1 MSLKEIFKPVHFN
14 KLLIVLAT
22 IVALVFVFS
31 LGIFVGHE
39 KARFSQRWGE
49 NYYRNIMGP
58 GGPGIG
64 MMNFGRPGF
73 NAHSG
78 LGQIIKIDGNSL
90 IIKDQAN
97 LEKTILI
104 TDKTVIIRDKQNIKL
119 TDLKVDDKI
128 VVIGRPN
135 NQGQIEPN
143 LIRVL
148 PTPVSPLP
156 NQQ

>member
-1 MSLKEIFKPVHFN
+1 MNIKEIFKPAHFN
-14 KLLIVLAT
+14 KLLIVLAA
-22 IVALVFVFS
+22 IVVLVFVFS

-49 NYYRNIMGP
+49 NYYGNIMGRR
-58 GGPGIG
+58 G
-64 MMNFGRPGF
+64 MMNFDRPGF

-97 LEKTILI
+97 LEKTILV
-104 TDKTVIIRDKQNIKL
+104 TDKTAIIRDNQNITI

-135 NQGQIEPN
+135 NQGQIEPKF
-143 LIRVL
+143 IRVL
-148 PTPVSPLP
+148 PAQIPALQ
-156 NQQ
+156 N

>member
-1 MSLKEIFKPVHFN
+1 MSFKDFFKASHFN
-14 KLLIVLAT
+14 KSLAVLAAA
-22 IVALVFVFS
+22 VVLVFVFS
-31 LGIFVGHE
+31 LGVFVGHE
-39 KARFSQRWGE
+39 KYRFSREWGE
-49 NYYRNIMGP
+49 NYYGNIMGRR
-58 GGPGIG
+58 G
-64 MMNFGRPGF
+64 MMNFDRAGF
-73 NAHSG
+73 NARSA
-78 LGQIIKIDGNSL
+78 LGQIIKIDGDNI

-97 LEKTILI
+97 VEKTISI
-104 TDKTVIIRDKQNIKL
+104 TDKTAIIRDNQNIKI

-148 PTPVSPLP
+148 PVPTSAPALP